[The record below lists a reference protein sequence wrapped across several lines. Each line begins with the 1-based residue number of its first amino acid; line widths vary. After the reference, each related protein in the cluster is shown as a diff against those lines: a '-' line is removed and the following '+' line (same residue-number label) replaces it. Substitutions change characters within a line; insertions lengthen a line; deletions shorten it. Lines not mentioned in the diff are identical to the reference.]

1 MHIDEENNISGI
13 DNLNSDSKNNSRSE
27 INLFRNTEI
36 IDKLVVKNNEL
47 LRDLED
53 ADDEIEQLRI
63 RLKENTIRISK
74 NLFYIGLIVA
84 GFLLYTGNT
93 HLTEVTNRLVEMNMV
108 IKDYKETIEK
118 TKLYNTILEKKLG
131 ITVK

>member
-93 HLTEVTNRLVEMNMV
+93 HLTEVTNRLVEMTMV